1 MSSQSIENLID
12 KKQLSEKLSLSI
24 SYINKL
30 MAKGL
35 PTAPTAGR
43 AVRFRLSEVFAWL
56 ERNSYK

>member
-1 MSSQSIENLID
+1 MSFQSVENLIT
-12 KKQLSEKLSLSI
+12 KQQLSEKLALSV

-43 AVRFRLSEVFAWL
+43 AVRFRLSEVFVWL